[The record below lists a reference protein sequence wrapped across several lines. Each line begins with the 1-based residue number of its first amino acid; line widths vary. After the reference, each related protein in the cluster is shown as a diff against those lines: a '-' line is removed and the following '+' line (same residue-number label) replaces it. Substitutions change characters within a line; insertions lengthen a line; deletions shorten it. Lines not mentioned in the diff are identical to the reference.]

1 MKNIAILGRPNVGKS
16 TLFNRFAGRRKSI
29 VAPMAGVTRD
39 ISMAKTYIDDIA
51 FNVFDTGGL
60 LDVSDDTLNEKV
72 REKALKT
79 AAEDADI
86 LLFLVDAHQSHPD
99 DRHFINMVRKSGK
112 PIVLVINKV
121 DADSHNNLINEFYS
135 LGINDIVAISA
146 EHNNGI
152 DDLREKILEVLER
165 IGVDLDAER
174 EASKTNE
181 NSDENDDEAA
191 EIEDFEE
198 EYYEDDDYMDES
210 EDDENYDNK
219 KEKSKQ
225 YRLDEYI
232 AQKKIINIAIVG
244 KPNAGKSTLLNTLIG
259 KDRSIVSNIA
269 GTTRDAIDE
278 TFNFKGDDI
287 CLVDTAGIR
296 KKKNVNTDVEYYS
309 VNRAIKAIE
318 ASDVCIL
325 MLDVFEG
332 LTDQDKTIANLII
345 ERRKGIVIA
354 ANKWDIRDKE
364 TTWNDYEAYMK
375 DTFPVLNYAFYAK
388 VCATRKNDAKKLL
401 SLAVRVAKTRLQ
413 RFETHALT
421 ETMVRATREYSISA
435 GGNPFKIFYV
445 TQTGVNPPA
454 FAIFCNHPHKLNSHY
469 KRYLENRFREM
480 FDFRGTPVILNFRK
494 RGKKY
499 DS

>member
-1 MKNIAILGRPNVGKS
+1 MINIAILGRPNVGKS

-29 VAPMAGVTRD
+29 VDPMAGVTRD
-39 ISMAKTYIDDIA
+39 ISIAKTYIDDIE

-79 AAEDADI
+79 ALEDSDI

-99 DRHFINMVRKSGK
+99 DRHFINIIRKSGK
-112 PIVLVINKV
+112 PIILVINKV
-121 DADSHNNLINEFYS
+121 DADSHNNLVSEFYS
-135 LGINDIVAISA
+135 LGIKDVSIISA

-152 DDLREKILEVLER
+152 DDLKEKILEVLEKK
-165 IGVDLDAER
+165 GFDLEAER
-174 EASKTNE
+174 EITN
-181 NSDENDDEAA
+181 NSNNDDEDDIT
-191 EIEDFEE
+191 EIEDSEYSDEDFEE
-198 EYYEDDDYMDES
+198 EYNE
-210 EDDENYDNK
+210 ENPNDK
-219 KEKSKQ
+219 KDKSKQ
-225 YRLDEYI
+225 YKLDEYI
-232 AQKKIINIAIVG
+232 AQKKTINIAIVG

-354 ANKWDIRDKE
+354 ANKWDIREKG

-375 DTFPVLNYAFYAK
+375 DAFPVLNYAFYAR
-388 VCATRKNDAKKLL
+388 VCANRKNDAEKLL
-401 SLAVRVAKTRLQ
+401 SLAVRVAKTRMQ

-445 TQTGVNPPA
+445 VQTGVNPPA
-454 FAIFCNHPHKLNSHY
+454 FAVFCNHPHKLNSHY

-480 FDFRGTPVILNFRK
+480 FDFRGTPIILNFRK
-494 RGKKY
+494 RGKKFGG
-499 DS
+499 

>member
-1 MKNIAILGRPNVGKS
+1 MINIAILGRPNVGKS

-29 VAPMAGVTRD
+29 VDPTAGVTRD
-39 ISMAKTYIDDIA
+39 ISMAKTYIDDIT
-51 FNVFDTGGL
+51 FNVLDTGGL
-60 LDVSDDTLNEKV
+60 LDISDDTLNEKV
-72 REKALKT
+72 REKALKV

-86 LLFLVDAHQSHPD
+86 LLFLVDAHESHPD
-99 DRHFINMVRKSGK
+99 DRHFINTIRKLNK
-112 PIVLVINKV
+112 PIILVINKI
-121 DADSHNNLINEFYS
+121 DADSHNSLINEFYS
-135 LGINDIVAISA
+135 LGINDIVPISA

-165 IGVDLDAER
+165 VGIDLEAER
-174 EASKTNE
+174 EKNTIV
-181 NSDENDDEAA
+181 
-191 EIEDFEE
+191 IEDNEE
-198 EYYEDDDYMDES
+198 EYDDIEDEEKFDE
-210 EDDENYDNK
+210 EFEEN
-219 KEKSKQ
+219 
-225 YRLDEYI
+225 
-232 AQKKIINIAIVG
+232 KIINIAIVG
-244 KPNAGKSTLLNTLIG
+244 KPNAGKSTLLNTLIE

-269 GTTRDAIDE
+269 GTTRDSIDE

-296 KKKNVNTDVEYYS
+296 KKKNVNTDIEYYS

-354 ANKWDIRDKE
+354 ANKWDIRDKG

-375 DTFPVLNYAFYAK
+375 DAFPILNYAFYAR
-388 VCATRKNDAKKLL
+388 VCATRKNDADKLL
-401 SLAVRVAKTRLQ
+401 SLAVRVAKTRFQ

-421 ETMVRATREYSISA
+421 ETMVRATREYTISA

-480 FDFRGTPVILNFRK
+480 FDFRGTPIILNFRK

>member
-29 VAPMAGVTRD
+29 VDPMAGVTRD
-39 ISMAKTYIDDIA
+39 ISMACTYIDDIA

-60 LDVSDDTLNEKV
+60 LDISDDVLNEKV

-79 AAEDADI
+79 AMEEADI
-86 LLFLVDAHQSHPD
+86 LLFLVDAHQYHSD
-99 DRHFINMVRKSGK
+99 DRHFINTIRKSGK
-112 PIVLVINKV
+112 PIILVVNKV
-121 DADSHNNLINEFYS
+121 DADSHNSLINEFYS
-135 LGINDIVAISA
+135 LGIKDIVPISA

-152 DDLREKILEVLER
+152 DDLREKILELLESV
-165 IGVDLDAER
+165 GVDLDAER
-174 EASKTNE
+174 GSNIDIKDEE
-181 NSDENDDEAA
+181 NLEEYDNNN
-191 EIEDFEE
+191 EE
-198 EYYEDDDYMDES
+198 EYDNEITTE
-210 EDDENYDNK
+210 EEN
-219 KEKSKQ
+219 
-225 YRLDEYI
+225 
-232 AQKKIINIAIVG
+232 KIINIAIVG

-259 KDRSIVSNIA
+259 KDRSIVSDIA

-354 ANKWDIRDKE
+354 ANKWDIRE
-364 TTWNDYEAYMK
+364 EGITWNDYEAYMK
-375 DTFPVLNYAFYAK
+375 ETFPVLNYAFYAR
-388 VCATRKNDAKKLL
+388 VCATRKNDAEKLL

-421 ETMVRATREYSISA
+421 ETMVRATREYTITA
-435 GGNPFKIFYV
+435 GRSPFKIFYV

-454 FAIFCNHPHKLNSHY
+454 FAVFCNHPHKLNSHY

-480 FDFRGTPVILNFRK
+480 FDFRGTPIILNFRK

-499 DS
+499 GD